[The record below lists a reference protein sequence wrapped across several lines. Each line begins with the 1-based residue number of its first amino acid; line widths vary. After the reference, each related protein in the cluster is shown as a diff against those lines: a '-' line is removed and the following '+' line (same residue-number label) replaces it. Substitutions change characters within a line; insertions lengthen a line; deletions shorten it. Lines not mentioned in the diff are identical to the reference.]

1 MKTKNLL
8 PKLTF
13 MLMIALSSF
22 VLGCSSAANT
32 SAVSNSEL
40 GFNSLLDLLRRQP
53 NLNIVGSGSNATVTI
68 RGRRSIHGNNE
79 PLFVVGGT
87 PLGNGYNSAS
97 SIDVNTVESIQ
108 VLSPSQ
114 SAIYGARGANGV
126 IKIELK

>member
-1 MKTKNLL
+1 
-8 PKLTF
+8 
-13 MLMIALSSF
+13 MIALSSF
-22 VLGCSSAANT
+22 VLGCSSAANTAANT

-114 SAIYGARGANGV
+114 SAIYGARAANGV